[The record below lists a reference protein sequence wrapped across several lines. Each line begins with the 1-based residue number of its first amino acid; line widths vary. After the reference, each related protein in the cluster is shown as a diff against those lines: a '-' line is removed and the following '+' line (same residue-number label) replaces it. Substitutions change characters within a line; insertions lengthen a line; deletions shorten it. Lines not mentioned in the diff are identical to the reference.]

1 MKGSKMAN
9 RFRNMLSRLTKTRR
23 GNEYH
28 LWIDNGNLYTTKT
41 RKK

>member
-1 MKGSKMAN
+1 MAN
-9 RFRNMLSRLTKTRR
+9 RFRNMLGRFTKTR
-23 GNEYH
+23 